1 MEQKLKLKDYISN
14 ARFMFRR
21 SWELARGTWFFSIIG
36 FILGTVQPFALLI
49 MPKYILDELAG
60 ERRLDVTLRYVGI
73 YAAVII
79 FFNLANLIL
88 NHFSTKEITKT
99 SHYTSMDN
107 SKKWLYMDYENFE
120 NGNVRDLESFA
131 TSEVD
136 PRNFFDSTILES
148 IKNVIQL
155 AGYTYIIM
163 SIHPIIV
170 LFIIGVIGLDTL
182 IAKRQNNFSYEYYVK
197 HNRIAR
203 KFSYIMNNMIDFGV
217 AKEVRIN
224 GASSWL
230 RKKYDVEAENQM
242 QLLAKNQRNHAPG
255 DVLMMVIELV
265 QTVVIYGYC
274 AYLAINGNISVGSFS
289 VFLGAVM
296 AFAGAFLS
304 FTGMFPRIMY
314 SLRYVNDYK
323 EYLKYTVHKGAKR
336 ETVSGD
342 APTHG
347 KYDIE
352 FVDVSFKYPNT
363 DRFVLKHVNIKVKS
377 GEKLSIV
384 GYNGAG
390 KSTFIKLLC
399 RLYEPTEGKILVGG
413 VDISTIKLQDYRE
426 LLSVVF
432 QDYCLFFMSIR
443 ENIVLTRKYDD
454 NALRDALEKSGLAEC
469 IAKLPNGIE
478 TDPNRAFNDDGT
490 GLSGGEAQKL
500 ACARAYYK
508 NAPIVIL
515 DEPTAALDPLAEVR
529 LYERFDSIIKNK
541 TSIYISHRL
550 ASVKFCDTI
559 ACFADGELVEHG
571 THKELMQKNGVYA
584 EMFSKQAHYYVE
596 DDPQNKEVTV

>member
-1 MEQKLKLKDYISN
+1 M
-14 ARFMFRR
+14 
-21 SWELARGTWFFSIIG
+21 
-36 FILGTVQPFALLI
+36 
-49 MPKYILDELAG
+49 
-60 ERRLDVTLRYVGI
+60 
-73 YAAVII
+73 
-79 FFNLANLIL
+79 
-88 NHFSTKEITKT
+88 
-99 SHYTSMDN
+99 
-107 SKKWLYMDYENFE
+107 
-120 NGNVRDLESFA
+120 
-131 TSEVD
+131 
-136 PRNFFDSTILES
+136 
-148 IKNVIQL
+148 
-155 AGYTYIIM
+155 
-163 SIHPIIV
+163 
-170 LFIIGVIGLDTL
+170 
-182 IAKRQNNFSYEYYVK
+182 
-197 HNRIAR
+197 
-203 KFSYIMNNMIDFGV
+203 
-217 AKEVRIN
+217 
-224 GASSWL
+224 
-230 RKKYDVEAENQM
+230 
-242 QLLAKNQRNHAPG
+242 
-255 DVLMMVIELV
+255 
-265 QTVVIYGYC
+265 
-274 AYLAINGNISVGSFS
+274 
-289 VFLGAVM
+289 
-296 AFAGAFLS
+296 
-304 FTGMFPRIMY
+304 
-314 SLRYVNDYK
+314 
-323 EYLKYTVHKGAKR
+323 KYTVHKGAER

-559 ACFADGELVEHG
+559 GCFADGELVEHG